1 MLAVFMCRV
10 VLYKF
15 KYFIV
20 EKKTH
25 SLISF
30 ETFIIIQTNAV

>member
-20 EKKTH
+20 EKNN
-25 SLISF
+25 SF
-30 ETFIIIQTNAV
+30 INKL